1 MRTTDTLILGGGQ
14 AGLALS
20 RCLTALGRDHLVIE
34 RGRTAER
41 WHSERWD
48 SLRLLTPNWMTRLPY
63 LSFRGKDPDGFL
75 PARQVDAFLRG
86 YASSFD
92 APVIENAAVISVRR
106 PDERYRV
113 ETASGM
119 WAADHVVVATGH
131 AAIPIVATFGRDLAS
146 DIT

>member
-1 MRTTDTLILGGGQ
+1 MFSTNTVIVGGGQ
-14 AGLALS
+14 AGLAVS
-20 RCLTALGRDHLVIE
+20 RLLTERSHDHVVLE
-34 RGRTAER
+34 RGRIGQR
-41 WHSERWD
+41 WISGSWD